1 MTEKSTK
8 KRVEKVP
15 EKKSRVRK
23 NEETKQSTERVKK
36 VKYRRRRF
44 PILLRILV
52 VLLLLAISLAVGLA
66 FGYGILGDG
75 SMLDIFK
82 KETWQHIID
91 IVELEK

>member
-1 MTEKSTK
+1 MSEKSTK

-23 NEETKQSTERVKK
+23 NEETNKSTERVKK

-44 PILLRILV
+44 PILLRVLV
-52 VLLLLAISLAVGLA
+52 VFLLLVVSLAAGLA

-75 SMLDIFK
+75 SMLDVFE
-82 KETWQHIID
+82 KETWQHIVD
-91 IVELEK
+91 IVKLEK